1 MALILVSTYTFA
13 QNSKQN
19 KLIFKSISTGFGICA
34 GKENMEGGLDFY
46 IDATTALRKNLFSL
60 SFMAGEEFNFDLFDP
75 SPKHRDFKEYGILYG
90 RELKIS
96 KIIKLETHTGVSI
109 FKENYANESTN
120 YVHKSETVIGIPIKI
135 KILFYPLSH
144 FALGLNPNINFNSI
158 ETTYS
163 GNIIIQYSFPK
174 NK

>member
-1 MALILVSTYTFA
+1 MALILVSTNTFA
-13 QNSKQN
+13 QNGNEN

-34 GKENMEGGLDFY
+34 GKENKEGGLDFY

-60 SFMAGEEFNFDLFDP
+60 SFMAGEEFNFDLFGP
-75 SPKHRDFKEYGILYG
+75 SPKHRDFKEYDILYG

-120 YVHKSETVIGIPIKI
+120 YVHKSETVIGIPIK
-135 KILFYPLSH
+135 KQNPFLS
-144 FALGLNPNINFNSI
+144 
-158 ETTYS
+158 
-163 GNIIIQYSFPK
+163 IIPFCTRFKSQYQFQFH
-174 NK
+174 